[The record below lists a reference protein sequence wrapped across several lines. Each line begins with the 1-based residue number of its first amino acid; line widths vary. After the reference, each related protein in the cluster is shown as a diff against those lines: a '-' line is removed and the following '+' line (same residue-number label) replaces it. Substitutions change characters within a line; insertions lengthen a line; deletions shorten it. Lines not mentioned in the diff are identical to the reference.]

1 MPDALD
7 SAIDEGLLEL
17 VLLIATVMEAEA
29 TLFSQVLLKEV
40 TILRAG
46 GLTDA
51 AIFDTLLADAAQ
63 GGRIFGQFNNAIKSQ
78 IFGSVQ
84 KASHVGETAVYEE
97 RGIDTDMRKW
107 VTVQGGNV
115 CPDCQSREGQVEPY
129 DFWEAIGLPGSGWS
143 VCKQHC
149 QCRLPAV
156 AINAPDKVILES
168 A

>member
-1 MPDALD
+1 MYERCAPN
-7 SAIDEGLLEL
+7 
-17 VLLIATVMEAEA
+17 VP
-29 TLFSQVLLKEV
+29 
-40 TILRAG
+40 ILRDVFQAREQHTSCASSYGDAG
-46 GLTDA
+46 VWDEDTQATDHA
-51 AIFDTLLADAAQ
+51 
-63 GGRIFGQFNNAIKSQ
+63 Q

-84 KASHVGETAVYEE
+84 KASHIGETAVYEE

-129 DFWEAIGLPGSGWS
+129 EFWEAIGLPGSGWS